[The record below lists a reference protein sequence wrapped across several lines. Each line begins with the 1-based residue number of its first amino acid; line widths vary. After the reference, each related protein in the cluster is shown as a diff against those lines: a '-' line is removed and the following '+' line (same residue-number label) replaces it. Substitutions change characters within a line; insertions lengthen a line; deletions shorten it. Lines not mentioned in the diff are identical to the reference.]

1 MKKIILSVIAFLT
14 LSPAICLGA
23 AITCT
28 QVPLRLG
35 SSGAITIT
43 MECTGG
49 TDDTTISLSAA
60 NNALV
65 LGKKLMAVSAFVTA
79 GGDQP
84 DAADVTVNCRG
95 LDLLGGKGANLIPAT
110 DITNETLPYNTFNGL
125 YRFKNITGPV
135 TVGIANEGT
144 PGFDA
149 TIVLEFE

>member
-1 MKKIILSVIAFLT
+1 MKKILISVVTFLIIAPTVCF
-14 LSPAICLGA
+14 GA

-35 SSGAITIT
+35 NPAPIIIT

-49 TDDTTISLSAA
+49 TDDTTISFNTE

-125 YRFKNITGPV
+125 YRFKNITGDV

-144 PGFDA
+144 SGFDA